1 MTATTT
7 QLVLYN
13 KSLQYL
19 GGRKL
24 ASLSEEREARRYLDD
39 CYIDTLLM
47 CLRAGQ
53 WNFAMRAIQI
63 DNTGAITPAFGY
75 ESAFEKPCDWI
86 RTSCISTSE
95 TFDPPLR
102 QYQDQEGYWLA
113 NATTLYVRYVSK
125 DIGLNLAAWPIDY
138 AEYVGVA
145 LASRIAFRITQK
157 DDLVE
162 KIEAKEQKFFRR
174 AAANDAMD
182 QAPAVW
188 PLGTWTTNRIRRG
201 VLAPYSNSI
210 RNW

>member
-7 QLVLYN
+7 QLTLYN
-13 KSLQYL
+13 KALRHL
-19 GGRKL
+19 GERKL
-24 ASLSEEREARRYLDD
+24 ATVGEDREARRYLDD
-39 CYIDTLLM
+39 EWTDTLLL
-47 CLRAGQ
+47 CLRAGL
-53 WNFAMRAIQI
+53 WNFATRAIQI
-63 DNTGAITPAFGY
+63 DNTGAVTPTFGF

-86 RTSCISTSE
+86 RTSVISTSE

-125 DIGLNLAAWPIDY
+125 DIGLTLAKWPADY
-138 AEYVGVA
+138 AEYVGIA
-145 LASRIAFRITQK
+145 LASKIAYRITQNME
-157 DDLVE
+157 LLQS
-162 KIEAKEQKFFRR
+162 IEAKETKFWKR

-182 QAPAVW
+182 QPSPVW

-201 VLAPYSNSI
+201 VLTPYSNSI

>member
-7 QLVLYN
+7 QIVLYN
-13 KSLQYL
+13 KAMRHI
-19 GGRKL
+19 GERKL

-39 CYIDTLLM
+39 EYIDTLLM

-63 DNTGAITPAFGY
+63 DNTGAIAPAFGF

-86 RTSCISTSE
+86 RTACISTSE
-95 TFDPPLR
+95 SFDPVLR

-113 NATTLYVRYVSK
+113 NSSTLYVRYVSK

-145 LASRIAFRITQK
+145 LASRIVFRVTQN
-157 DDLVE
+157 VE
-162 KIEAKEQKFFRR
+162 LTERMEAKEQKYFRR

-182 QAPAVW
+182 QAPAPW
-188 PLGTWTTNRIRRG
+188 PIGTWTASRNRSG
-201 VLAPYSNSI
+201 VLTPASNSI